1 MTKVKE
7 TIKDLKDF
15 ILLCVTIILIFVYFF
30 ISKIFEFLFH
40 KRKGNV

>member
-40 KRKGNV
+40 QRKGIV